1 MSPEDPIGII
11 ALGNINIKCLIFKID
26 NDNKSEILSTSI
38 SESEGIHNGTVI
50 NLKKASSSIRS
61 CISEAEKKAKVSLK
75 KINVVFEEP
84 DFLCTNFSKHKKID
98 GSRIHKDDIQF
109 LLKEAKKQLV
119 HNDES
124 QSIIHIFN
132 YNYIVDGKPFIQ
144 EPIGVYADTLSHE
157 ITFITAPKN
166 NLRNINQAFIDCDI
180 EIERLIS
187 GTFAL
192 GVKLLNNKELEFGSI
207 LIDMGY
213 EKVSLGLFKNFALIH
228 SITVPVG
235 VNHIAKDISKV
246 CSLSLNE
253 SELIKNNINYSLE
266 DKQNIFDENNYLK
279 NTFFKDSTFRKI
291 SKKLILQIVKSRLD
305 EIFEIVKK
313 TDNNTWV

>member
-144 EPIGVYADTLSHE
+144 EPIGGAHRNSEEAILNTKEALIRNLNEFEDSTRESVFDQRKEKFLNVGKHK
-157 ITFITAPKN
+157 TFTFFPKDSEWIKKEN
-166 NLRNINQAFIDCDI
+166 FLQNFKQILFK
-180 EIERLIS
+180 
-187 GTFAL
+187 F
-192 GVKLLNNKELEFGSI
+192 KKELIIISLLI
-207 LIDMGY
+207 L
-213 EKVSLGLFKNFALIH
+213 VSLLFVI
-228 SITVPVG
+228 
-235 VNHIAKDISKV
+235 
-246 CSLSLNE
+246 
-253 SELIKNNINYSLE
+253 
-266 DKQNIFDENNYLK
+266 
-279 NTFFKDSTFRKI
+279 
-291 SKKLILQIVKSRLD
+291 
-305 EIFEIVKK
+305 
-313 TDNNTWV
+313 